1 LEFGKTHM
9 KMNKELKKII
19 CVTPVYN
26 DWESFSM
33 LVNALEK
40 TYGTS
45 QKKYAIRIIAI
56 NDGSFEENEN
66 KTSTGEIP
74 IEIIHLKANVGHQRA
89 IAVGLQ
95 YVNDTASDFDY
106 VVVLDSDGEDK
117 PEDIQYLVS
126 KCETEND
133 KKIIFAKRKKRQ
145 ESAFF
150 KMGYFIYKYIFF
162 ALTGQKI
169 SFGNFSCI
177 PKKLLKRVVV
187 QDNLWNHYSGSII
200 QSKTPFSKVL
210 LDKGKRYAGHSKMN
224 FTNLVLHGL
233 SSISV
238 YFDTLSVRIL
248 KLSLFGVLVCFLSV
262 MAVLYIKLFTE
273 SSIPGWASNLIL
285 IIFSIILQLF
295 SVTLIVLLMQLS
307 ARKNIK
313 SPSERIYK
321 EFIDSIHSFKN
332 E

>member
-1 LEFGKTHM
+1 
-9 KMNKELKKII
+9 MNRELKKII
-19 CVTPVYN
+19 CVIPVYN

-33 LVNALEK
+33 LVSAIEK
-40 TYGTS
+40 TYYTP
-45 QKKYAIRIIAI
+45 QKKIEFHIVAI

-66 KTSTGEIP
+66 NISTDGIP

-95 YVNDTASDFDY
+95 YINDTKSDFDY
-106 VVVLDSDGEDK
+106 VIVLDSDGEDK
-117 PEDIQYLVS
+117 PEDLIHLVS

-145 ESAFF
+145 ESFFF
-150 KMGYFIYKYIFF
+150 KTGYFFYKTIFYG
-162 ALTGQKI
+162 LTGQKI

-210 LDKGKRYAGHSKMN
+210 LDRGVRYAGHSKMN

-248 KLSLFGVLVCFLSV
+248 KLSLIGVLVCFLSV
-262 MAVLYIKLFTE
+262 LSVLYIKLFTE

-321 EFIDSIHSFKN
+321 EFIDSIDTPKT

>member
-1 LEFGKTHM
+1 
-9 KMNKELKKII
+9 MNRELKKII
-19 CVTPVYN
+19 CLTPVYN
-26 DWESFSM
+26 DWESFSI
-33 LVNALEK
+33 LVSTIEK
-40 TYGTS
+40 MYCTP
-45 QKKYAIRIIAI
+45 QKKFAIQMVTI
-56 NDGSFEENEN
+56 NDGSSEDSEYKKNTN
-66 KTSTGEIP
+66 DILV
-74 IEIIHLKANVGHQRA
+74 EIIHLKANVGHQRA

-95 YVNDTASDFDY
+95 YINDTKSDFDY

-117 PEDIQYLVS
+117 PEDLVYLVS

-133 KKIIFAKRKKRQ
+133 TKIIFAERKKRQ
-145 ESAFF
+145 ESVFF
-150 KMGYFIYKYIFF
+150 KMGYFIYKYIFYV
-162 ALTGQKI
+162 LTGQKI
-169 SFGNFSCI
+169 NFGNFSCI

-210 LDKGKRYAGHSKMN
+210 LNKGKRYAGHSKMN
-224 FTNLVLHGL
+224 FTSLVLHGL

-262 MAVLYIKLFTE
+262 LSILYIKFFTE
-273 SSIPGWASNLIL
+273 ASIPGWASNLIL

-321 EFIDSIHSFKN
+321 EFIDAIQMPTT

>member
-1 LEFGKTHM
+1 
-9 KMNKELKKII
+9 MNRELKKII
-19 CVTPVYN
+19 CVIPIYN

-33 LVNALEK
+33 LVETIENG
-40 TYGTS
+40 YCVP
-45 QKKYAIRIIAI
+45 QKKFVIQIVAI

-66 KTSTGEIP
+66 ITGTAKIP
-74 IEIIHLKANVGHQRA
+74 IEIINLKANVGHQRA

-95 YVNDTASDFDY
+95 YVNDAKSDFDY
-106 VVVLDSDGEDK
+106 VIVLDGDGEDK
-117 PEDIQYLVS
+117 PEDIVYLVS

-145 ESAFF
+145 ESVFF
-150 KMGYFIYKYIFF
+150 KTGYFFYKTIFYG
-162 ALTGQKI
+162 LTGQKI

-210 LDKGKRYAGHSKMN
+210 LDRGVRYAGHSKMN

-248 KLSLFGVLVCFLSV
+248 KLSLVGVLVCFLSV
-262 MAVLYIKLFTE
+262 LSILYIKLFTE

-321 EFIDSIHSFKN
+321 EFIDSIQTP
-332 E
+332 